1 MTAARGGRLCDDS
14 PVTERRA
21 HYTQTDD
28 DCFQPTAFAQ
38 SHWGE
43 DHLNGPAVVGLAAR
57 SLEAKFGL
65 PEFMPARLT
74 VELFK
79 AARGVATNVKL
90 SLLRDGR
97 RVRNSECELV
107 QDGVTVARAILV
119 QYRRADAPR
128 GEEWVPARSFSLPD
142 DVEDFWMHMESGGA
156 GWSHTMADHQ
166 NATRKRV
173 VNRSID
179 VVDGQAN
186 SPFVR
191 AVMVAEA
198 TSLVTNL
205 GTAGIGYINGDLT
218 VALARLPQTDWVGVQ
233 ADSHWTADGI
243 SVGTATLF
251 DDVGP
256 FGSGLV
262 TAVSNPAAQID
273 FSNDPFPSRTP

>member
-1 MTAARGGRLCDDS
+1 M
-14 PVTERRA
+14 TERRA
-21 HYTQTDD
+21 HFVQTDD
-28 DCFQPTAFAQ
+28 ECFSPTPFAQ

-57 SLEAKFGL
+57 SLEVKFGL
-65 PEFMPARLT
+65 PDFMPTRLT
-74 VELFK
+74 VDLFK
-79 AARGVATNVKL
+79 AARGVATTAKL
-90 SLLRDGR
+90 SLVRDGR

-107 QDGVTVARAILV
+107 QDGVTVARAVLV
-119 QYRRADAPR
+119 QYRRGDTPR
-128 GEEWVPARSFSLPD
+128 GEEWIPKRDFALPPD
-142 DVEDFWMHMESGGA
+142 IEDSWMHMQTEGV
-156 GWSHTMADHQ
+156 GWSHVMAEHQ
-166 NATRKRV
+166 NTERKRV

-179 VVDGQAN
+179 VVDGSAN

-205 GTAGIGYINGDLT
+205 GTDGIGYINGDLT
-218 VALARLPQTDWVGVQ
+218 VALARLPLDEWVGVQ
-233 ADSHWTADGI
+233 ADSHWVSDGVA
-243 SVGTATLF
+243 VGAATLF
-251 DDVGP
+251 DHAGP